1 MTLDGASVQAIAK
14 ELGVSRT
21 TVYAYQKDQSRGM
34 RTRRPESG
42 RKATLSRANQDELLQ
57 AFTGLNCNAA
67 ALTFLLHKEPQNF
80 GLEPGFSLSARN
92 VRRYFATRYPDLLK
106 PKAPAYKPFFC
117 EPGQQLQ
124 IDFTFGE
131 FRFADDLK
139 PTKVSFFE
147 AVYPWSHKGFVMVC
161 PGTSQPSW
169 MMGISTCLARY
180 GCPAEILCDNDK
192 SLVISNDRKGNVRFH
207 PDFEWMLKPFGIKPR
222 ACRPSRPQTKGH
234 VERFGRYFKEQGL
247 AVLQYRNKNIRCIAD
262 LQAAI
267 DEWLVEQADER
278 KFDGKTV
285 REWFEQEK
293 QVLVPTGLA
302 DEFMPVASRIDMAS
316 RNASVHFFG
325 TRIELPAVYAGTWV
339 SITVRHNGEF
349 LVSTL
354 AGTEIRIGTIPIA
367 RMQEHKFDDR
377 QADTAPAHEP
387 EQPTKVHELMKGL
400 VGIEG
405 IVSYETNEK

>member
-161 PGTSQPSW
+161 PRTSQPSW

-247 AVLQYRNKNIRCIAD
+247 AVLQYRNK
-262 LQAAI
+262 
-267 DEWLVEQADER
+267 
-278 KFDGKTV
+278 T
-285 REWFEQEK
+285 
-293 QVLVPTGLA
+293 
-302 DEFMPVASRIDMAS
+302 
-316 RNASVHFFG
+316 
-325 TRIELPAVYAGTWV
+325 
-339 SITVRHNGEF
+339 
-349 LVSTL
+349 
-354 AGTEIRIGTIPIA
+354 
-367 RMQEHKFDDR
+367 
-377 QADTAPAHEP
+377 
-387 EQPTKVHELMKGL
+387 
-400 VGIEG
+400 
-405 IVSYETNEK
+405 

>member
-1 MTLDGASVQAIAK
+1 MLTPEQRQRLRRMTLDGASVQAIAK

-57 AFTGLNCNAA
+57 PSRAST
-67 ALTFLLHKEPQNF
+67 
-80 GLEPGFSLSARN
+80 
-92 VRRYFATRYPDLLK
+92 ATRPRLPSCCTRSLRTSALSGVLAQRSERASLLRHAL
-106 PKAPAYKPFFC
+106 PRPPQAQGA
-117 EPGQQLQ
+117 GLQ
-124 IDFTFGE
+124 ALLLRAWSAVADRLYLRR

-247 AVLQYRNKNIRCIAD
+247 AVLQYRNKNIRCIAE

-316 RNASVHFFG
+316 RNARCTSSERASSFLPSTPELGYPSPSVTTANSSSQHWRGRRFG
-325 TRIELPAVYAGTWV
+325 SGRSRLPGCRNTNLTTVKRIR
-339 SITVRHNGEF
+339 SR
-349 LVSTL
+349 S
-354 AGTEIRIGTIPIA
+354 
-367 RMQEHKFDDR
+367 
-377 QADTAPAHEP
+377 
-387 EQPTKVHELMKGL
+387 
-400 VGIEG
+400 
-405 IVSYETNEK
+405 